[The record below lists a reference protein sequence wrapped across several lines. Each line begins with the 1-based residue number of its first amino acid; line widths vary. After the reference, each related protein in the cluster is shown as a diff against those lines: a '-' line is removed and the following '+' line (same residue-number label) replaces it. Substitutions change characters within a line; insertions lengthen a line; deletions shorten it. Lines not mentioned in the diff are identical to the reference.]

1 MPPSTPL
8 IHSSLLPLTHP
19 PPPLTT
25 TPTPLPPQLAKACG
39 LTAPGAPSYLYKV
52 LRVLAQHS
60 LLEELPGKRF
70 APNTATRELVQGG
83 DPSLG
88 HMVHHLVN
96 GPKWDAWKMLPEV
109 GHGVCVVAEVHH

>member
-1 MPPSTPL
+1 VPTPSPPCV
-8 IHSSLLPLTHP
+8 
-19 PPPLTT
+19 T
-25 TPTPLPPQLAKACG
+25 TPAPISPPAAPSPTPQLAKACG

-60 LLEELPGKRF
+60 LLDELPGKVF
-70 APNTATRELVQGG
+70 APNTATRELVQGE

-109 GHGVCVVAEVHH
+109 GGEVEC